1 MLENYAL
8 KYSTT
13 VYPMY
18 SGLHE
23 LERIL
28 IEYVDQYPGIRYRE
42 LLRMTNSSNGVLSYH
57 LTELEKLNLIRAVRR
72 KSMTRYY
79 LINVPSEIAKV
90 IAFTKSSTSR
100 QILSFLV
107 NNGPVTFYEICKTTQ
122 RCQSTIFWHLKRMLG
137 ENVIIK
143 TQPRR
148 DSNIINR
155 PTCYDVDDRELVSE
169 VLKAQKETF
178 SDRVV
183 NNYSQIFDELT

>member
-8 KYSTT
+8 ESSTT
-13 VYPMY
+13 VYPMH

-23 LERIL
+23 LERRL
-28 IEYVDQYPGIRYRE
+28 VEYVDQYPGIRYRE
-42 LLRMTNSSNGVLSYH
+42 LLRMTNSSNGVLSYP
-57 LTELEKLNLIRAVRR
+57 LTELEKLNLIRADRR

-79 LINVPSEIAKV
+79 LINVPSEIAKI

-122 RCQSTIFWHLKRMLG
+122 RCQSTIFWHLKRMLV
-137 ENVIIK
+137 EKVIIK
-143 TQPRR
+143 TQPRG

-169 VLKAQKETF
+169 VLKVHKEEF

-183 NNYSQIFDELT
+183 NNYTQIFDELS